1 MSDLIGGLDEDW
13 LWPDQ
18 RIETVAR
25 EIGTSARA
33 RPTAAG

>member
-1 MSDLIGGLDEDW
+1 MSELIAGLDEDW

-18 RIETVAR
+18 RIEAVAR
-25 EIGTSARA
+25 EIGRSARA